1 MWSYSVKKLENAK
14 IMFIFL
20 FKNGDFSNYASLSGV
35 GCFCGRVE
43 APVLSL

>member
-20 FKNGDFSNYASLSGV
+20 FKNGDFSNYASLSEA
-35 GCFCGRVE
+35 GCFCGRLK
-43 APVLSL
+43 ALVLQF